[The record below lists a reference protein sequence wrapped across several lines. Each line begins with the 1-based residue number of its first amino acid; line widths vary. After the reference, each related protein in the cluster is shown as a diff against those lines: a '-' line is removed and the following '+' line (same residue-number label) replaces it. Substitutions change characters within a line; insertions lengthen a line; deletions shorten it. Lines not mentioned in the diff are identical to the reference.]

1 MCTAHRLKQ
10 TKTTNGDYKN
20 RLPHTQI
27 GLSRTERLH
36 NSALN
41 YLYFL
46 SIPVTISKKIFLT
59 SNSKVHLEEKK
70 VQEQL
75 WTLWETQD
83 NECT

>member
-1 MCTAHRLKQ
+1 MYTVHRLKQ

-41 YLYFL
+41 DLYF
-46 SIPVTISKKIFLT
+46 
-59 SNSKVHLEEKK
+59 
-70 VQEQL
+70 
-75 WTLWETQD
+75 
-83 NECT
+83 